1 MRYAAIDV
9 GSNSCRLLVAD
20 MDNGQIMPVCQ
31 ELHSTRLG
39 AGLNSGNKLS
49 AEAMER
55 TLDCLKNYT
64 VRIEHL
70 KVNSCRA
77 VATSAV
83 REALNREEFQAMVKN
98 ACGLALEVISGDE
111 EAQLSYQGVT
121 EGLTLE
127 RVPLVADLG
136 GGSCEFR
143 LEEGSERFSL
153 SLPLGAVRATE
164 GGLSVVDIKDIL
176 APVAGRRDRFKD
188 NPLVFVGGTAT
199 TLVAMKLA
207 MEIYDPRQVHGQ
219 ILSRVEVADL
229 YDMLMFMP
237 LNLRR
242 RLPGLQPERAD
253 IIPAGARIIL
263 LIMDALGRQEIRVSE
278 SDILE
283 GIIHQLHKGA

>member
-20 MDNGQIMPVCQ
+20 IENGQLTSICQ
-31 ELHSTRLG
+31 ELQSTRLG
-39 AGLNSGNKLS
+39 AGVNTSHKLGL
-49 AEAMER
+49 EAMER
-55 TLDCLKNYT
+55 TLDCLKDYT
-64 VRIEHL
+64 TRIERL
-70 KVNSCRA
+70 KVDFYRA
-77 VATSAV
+77 VATSAM
-83 REALNREEFQAMVKN
+83 REALNREEFQAMVKDT
-98 ACGLALEVISGDE
+98 CGLALEVISGEE
-111 EAQLSYQGVT
+111 EAQLSYQGVK

-127 RVPLVADLG
+127 RLPLVADLG

-143 LEEGSERFSL
+143 LQEGQERFSL

-164 GGLSVVDIKDIL
+164 AGLSVVDIKDIL
-176 APVAGRRDRFKD
+176 APIAAGCDRFKEH
-188 NPLVFVGGTAT
+188 PLVFVGGTAT
-199 TLVAMKLA
+199 TLVAMKLS

-219 ILSRVEVADL
+219 ILSREEVADL
-229 YDMLMFMP
+229 YDMLMLMP

-263 LIMDALGRQEIRVSE
+263 LIMDVLGRQEIRVSE

-283 GIIHQLHKGA
+283 GIIRQLHKGA